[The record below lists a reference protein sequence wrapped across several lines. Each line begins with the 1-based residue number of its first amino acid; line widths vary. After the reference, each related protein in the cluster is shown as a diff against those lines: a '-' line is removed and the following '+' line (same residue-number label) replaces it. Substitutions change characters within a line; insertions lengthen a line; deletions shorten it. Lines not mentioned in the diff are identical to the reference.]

1 MILLMNTERTI
12 SLQPSRKI
20 YPIERIISAAS
31 YLTASGAGLVWLI
44 IAAILKRHVTP
55 FLLYHILQSIF
66 LSILYF
72 LIATFAELIY
82 VILYRIPVINA
93 IPYFVNMP
101 IPLFYGLSIIQV
113 FTTTIILYLAITAG
127 MGLYSYIPWVSD
139 IINTNTGRK

>member
-1 MILLMNTERTI
+1 M
-12 SLQPSRKI
+12 QPSRQI
-20 YPIERIISAAS
+20 YPIEKIISAAS
-31 YLTASGAGLVWLI
+31 YITAGGAGFVWLI

-93 IPYFVNMP
+93 IPYLANMP